1 MSISSYPFDGQAVS
15 EGQYSYLF
23 RELASHSG
31 VADPVGLGGTSFYT
45 YGDSSGMNVKVSP
58 GFAIVRGHAVQSTAT
73 ETITIA
79 AASASTRYDR
89 IALRLDPTANSI
101 TIAVVQGT
109 SGGSVPALTQTD
121 TGIYE
126 FPLATVTVPVGAA
139 TISAGNV
146 QGEREFLGN
155 SVGAWTTATRPK
167 SPRQGRL
174 GFNNSTKTWEFWD
187 GTKWS
192 DLAPTITWT
201 TIEGAP
207 TTFPPA
213 AHTHLWADITDKPAT
228 FPPSGHSHDWN
239 SITSKPSTFP
249 PSTHSHSWTS
259 ITSKP
264 STYPPSSHSHSQY
277 LESGDTISW
286 ANGSKKPY
294 SNTATDG
301 TWYAVWV
308 EGSGTFCRNTSA
320 RKFKE
325 NIRDFEIDP
334 DTVLKMRPVIYD
346 RKDQV
351 DEETGEVRPGR
362 KGEVGLIADEA
373 HDLGLNWIVQY
384 MDGEVDA
391 LRYDLLGVALL
402 PVVQRQAKQISDLE
416 ARLARLEAKAS

>member
-1 MSISSYPFDGQAVS
+1 VAITSYPFDAQS
-15 EGQYSYLF
+15 ITETDYSRLF
-23 RELASHSG
+23 REFQETG
-31 VADPVGLGGTSFYT
+31 VADGVGGSAFYT
-45 YGDSSGMNVKVSP
+45 YADGTGMTVKVSP
-58 GFAIVRGHAVQSTAT
+58 GFAIVRGHAIYSTAT
-73 ETITIA
+73 ETLTV
-79 AASASTRYDR
+79 AASNTSARVDR
-89 IALRLDPTANSI
+89 VVLKLDPAANSI
-101 TIAVVQGT
+101 TVAVKTGT
-109 SGGSVPALTQTD
+109 AGSSTPPTLTQTD
-121 TGIYE
+121 TGVWE
-126 FPLATVTVPVGAA
+126 FGLATVAVGANV
-139 TISAGNV
+139 TSISAASV
-146 QGEREFLGN
+146 TGERKFLGN
-155 SVGAWTTATRPK
+155 SVGGWTTATRPD
-167 SPRQGRL
+167 SPRIGRL
-174 GFNNSTKTWEFWD
+174 GFNQSTSTWEFWN
-187 GTKWS
+187 GTAWASLVAAVDWNSLSNKPS
-192 DLAPTITWT
+192 TFAPSMHTHGWADITDK
-201 TIEGAP
+201 P

-213 AHTHLWADITDKPAT
+213 AHNTDWSTIVNEPST
-228 FPPSGHSHDWN
+228 FPPSTHSHTWT

-249 PSTHSHSWTS
+249 PS
-259 ITSKP
+259 
-264 STYPPSSHSHSQY
+264 SHSHSSY

-325 NIRDFEIDP
+325 NIQDFEIDP

-351 DEETGEVRPGR
+351 DEETGKLRPGR

-416 ARLARLEAKAS
+416 ERLAALEEKLS

>member
-1 MSISSYPFDGQAVS
+1 VAITSYPFDAQS
-15 EGQYSYLF
+15 ITETDYSRLF
-23 RELASHSG
+23 REFQETG
-31 VADPVGLGGTSFYT
+31 VADGVGGSAFYT
-45 YGDSSGMNVKVSP
+45 YADGTGMTVKVSP
-58 GFAIVRGHAVQSTAT
+58 GFAIVRGHAIYSTAT
-73 ETITIA
+73 ETLTV
-79 AASASTRYDR
+79 AASNTSARVDR
-89 IALRLDPTANSI
+89 VVLKLDPAANSI
-101 TIAVVQGT
+101 TVAVKTGT
-109 SGGSVPALTQTD
+109 AGSSTPPTLTQTD
-121 TGIYE
+121 TGVWE
-126 FPLATVTVPVGAA
+126 FGLATVAVGANV
-139 TISAGNV
+139 TSISAASV
-146 QGEREFLGN
+146 TGERKFLGN
-155 SVGAWTTATRPK
+155 SVGGWTTATRPD
-167 SPRQGRL
+167 SPRIGRL
-174 GFNNSTKTWEFWD
+174 GFNQSTSTWEFWN
-187 GTKWS
+187 GTAWASLVAAVDWNSLSNKPS
-192 DLAPTITWT
+192 TFAPSTHTHGWADITDK
-201 TIEGAP
+201 P

-213 AHTHLWADITDKPAT
+213 AHNTDWST
-228 FPPSGHSHDWN
+228 IVN
-239 SITSKPSTFP
+239 EPSTFP
-249 PSTHSHSWTS
+249 PSTHSHTWSS

-264 STYPPSSHSHSQY
+264 TTFTPSSHSHSSY

-325 NIRDFEIDP
+325 NIQDFEIDP

-351 DEETGEVRPGR
+351 DEETGKLRPGR

-416 ARLARLEAKAS
+416 ERLAALEEKLS

>member
-1 MSISSYPFDGQAVS
+1 VAITSYPFDAQS
-15 EGQYSYLF
+15 ITETDYSRLF
-23 RELASHSG
+23 REFQETG
-31 VADPVGLGGTSFYT
+31 VADGVGGSAFYT
-45 YGDSSGMNVKVSP
+45 YADGTGMTVKVSP
-58 GFAIVRGHAVQSTAT
+58 GFAIVRGHAIYSTAT
-73 ETITIA
+73 ETLTV
-79 AASASTRYDR
+79 AASNTSARVDR
-89 IALRLDPTANSI
+89 VVLKLDPAANSI
-101 TIAVVQGT
+101 TVAVKTGT
-109 SGGSVPALTQTD
+109 AGSSTPPTLTQTD
-121 TGIYE
+121 TGVWE
-126 FPLATVTVPVGAA
+126 FGLATVAVGANV
-139 TISAGNV
+139 TSISAASV
-146 QGEREFLGN
+146 TGERKFLGN
-155 SVGAWTTATRPK
+155 SVGGWTTATRPD
-167 SPRQGRL
+167 SPRIGRL
-174 GFNNSTKTWEFWD
+174 GFNQSTSTWEFWN
-187 GTKWS
+187 GTAWASLVAAVDWNSLSNKPS
-192 DLAPTITWT
+192 TFAPSMHTHGWADITDK
-201 TIEGAP
+201 P

-213 AHTHLWADITDKPAT
+213 AHNTDWSTIVNEPST
-228 FPPSGHSHDWN
+228 FPPSTHSHTWT

-249 PSTHSHSWTS
+249 PS
-259 ITSKP
+259 
-264 STYPPSSHSHSQY
+264 SHSHSSY

-325 NIRDFEIDP
+325 NIQDFEIDP

-351 DEETGEVRPGR
+351 DEETGKLRPGR

-402 PVVQRQAKQISDLE
+402 PVVQRQARQVSDLE
-416 ARLARLEAKAS
+416 ERLAALEEKLS